1 MTGIQIPAALVPH
14 AAPDTQLSRPALAI
28 DKLAALMPVPD
39 VAQGD
44 VQSST
49 GETVQARQPN
59 AVGPGAMDA
68 RGNALTS
75 STRETLSFAARAI
88 LDLFESGD
96 AQPLQARAPLL
107 STAPGAGNASAATLS
122 AALAT
127 LVDQSGLFYE
137 SHLAQWVVGLRPL
150 SALLQEPQAGLRQ
163 PPAPNSPAQT
173 APPAATPPQQPAP
186 SAGAP
191 VALLPYGGPPAAPAQ
206 APSAAILAE
215 LTRPTIFPLTTGVPA
230 QPARGHGADAGSQP
244 GLPGQAASATAGQA
258 APTTPA
264 AEQRRAA
271 HANAAAHAYQITAE
285 VSHEGHHIAQ
295 AQRAAIIASWNAPD
309 QPAAAPQPDV
319 GPPVHPAS
327 EGVVRHQ
334 LELLATQQFRWS
346 VEAWPGMPMDWE
358 VTREQQR
365 EHSPTSADA
374 ATWSTRLRLDL
385 PRLGHVDA
393 VLTLGA
399 HGLEARLVADD
410 RTTAGLLAEAG
421 ADFRGQLEA
430 HGISLLNLNV
440 SAATEVEARLDA
452 MPAAQ
457 P

>member
-28 DKLAALMPVPD
+28 DKLAALMPVHD
-39 VAQGD
+39 VSQGD

-49 GETVQARQPN
+49 GETVQARPPS

-68 RGNALTS
+68 RGNALTT

-96 AQPLQARAPLL
+96 AQPLQTRAPLL
-107 STAPGAGNASAATLS
+107 ATAPGAGNASAATLS

-137 SHLAQWVVGLRPL
+137 SHVAQWVVGQRPL

-163 PPAPNSPAQT
+163 PAPPAQT

-186 SAGAP
+186 GAGAP

-230 QPARGHGADAGSQP
+230 QPARGHGADAGSQAGQP
-244 GLPGQAASATAGQA
+244 GQPVGATPGQATPS
-258 APTTPA
+258 TPA

-309 QPAAAPQPDV
+309 QPAAPPQADV
-319 GPPVHPAS
+319 GAPVHPAS

-334 LELLATQQFRWS
+334 LELLATQQFRWT

-358 VTREQQR
+358 VTREQQG

-410 RTTAGLLAEAG
+410 RATAGRLAEAG

-452 MPAAQ
+452 IPAAQ
-457 P
+457 S